1 MLENAKAFS
10 GFSVDD
16 IPKAKEFYSD
26 TLGLRVTEETGFLS
40 LLVNGSTPILIYPKQ
55 NHSPASYT
63 ILNFPVENIE
73 KAVDEL
79 SNRGVKFEH
88 YEGDIN
94 TDDKGIARGNG
105 PNMAW
110 FKDPA
115 GNILSLLEP
124 RI

>member
-40 LLVNGSTPILIYPKQ
+40 LHINGSTPILIYAKQ

-124 RI
+124 RL

>member
-40 LLVNGSTPILIYPKQ
+40 LHINGSTPILIYPKQ
-55 NHSPASYT
+55 NHTPASYT

-79 SNRGVKFEH
+79 SNRGVQFEH

-124 RI
+124 RL